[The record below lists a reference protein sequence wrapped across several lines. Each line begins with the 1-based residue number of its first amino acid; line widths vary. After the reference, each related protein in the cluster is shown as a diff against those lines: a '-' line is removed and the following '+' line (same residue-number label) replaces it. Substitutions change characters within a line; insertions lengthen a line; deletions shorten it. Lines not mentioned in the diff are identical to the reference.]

1 MPADEH
7 PQSAAPAS
15 LLAATAALRTI
26 DEALRDARTQKTG
39 TPAGAATEGPADAP
53 TAGPTAASTAGG
65 SVDVRTAGPVAA
77 SSGNPAGG
85 SARTSASGDASS
97 AVEGS
102 RVEQA
107 LASLLLLREVRERLA
122 TWETGLIETA
132 REAGASWADLAG
144 PLGVAS
150 RQAAERRYLRLRPG
164 AAGTTGEQRVK
175 ATRDRRAADRSVTTW
190 ARHHAADLRRLA
202 GQITALTDLPTAA
215 RMPLEKLGQ
224 ALGDD
229 DAARLVAP
237 LTATRPH
244 LQHRHPQLAARID
257 DLTRHTDRLRQNSD
271 DQRRTTP

>member
-39 TPAGAATEGPADAP
+39 TPAGAATDGPADAP

-65 SVDVRTAGPVAA
+65 SVDVRTAGPAAA
-77 SSGNPAGG
+77 SSGGPAGG

-215 RMPLEKLGQ
+215 RTPLEKLGQ

-229 DAARLVAP
+229 DAAQLVAP

-271 DQRRTTP
+271 DQRRTTT